1 MTVVLAYPDGA
12 TPLDPDEMEG
22 LKHRHVTTRGELDEL
37 EQSNIQ
43 DGLQWLST
51 ARTGHV
57 LSDAFAL
64 LLHKRLFGG
73 VWSWAG
79 SIRRTEKNIGIDP
92 LYIRV
97 ALRNLMDDVGYW
109 RQNNTYP
116 PKEAAVRLHHRL
128 VFIHPFANGN
138 GRHARIM
145 ADTVL
150 KRVYGEEP
158 IDWAGGQDLQKI
170 NDRRIEYIEALRSA
184 DRGDFGPLFD
194 FAGIRT

>member
-22 LKHRHVTTRGELDEL
+22 LKHKHVTTRGELDEL

-43 DGLQWLST
+43 EGLQWLST
-51 ARTGHV
+51 ARIVQV
-57 LSDAFAL
+57 LSDEFAL
-64 LLHKRLFGG
+64 VLHRRLFGG

-92 LYIRV
+92 LHIRV
-97 ALRNLMDDVGYW
+97 ALRTLMDDVRYW
-109 RQNNTYP
+109 RQNNTYQ

-138 GRHARIM
+138 GRHARIL

-150 KRVYGEEP
+150 KRVYGEGP
-158 IDWAGGQDLQKI
+158 IDWAGGQDLQKM
-170 NDRRIEYIEALRSA
+170 NDRRNAYIAALRSA

-194 FAGIRT
+194 FADIGT